1 MENNFEKIIVFD
13 KDKKKF
19 STFSKIN
26 LLFGYAK
33 SGKTSILSKLSDIF
47 SGKDKHHLVNGAQAM
62 PNDFNII
69 YVNSAEGLSNH
80 LKLNSKSLVRKLIEM
95 NRFSADFENASKDV
109 QVGLES
115 AKNELQL
122 FLSRI
127 LPGSIIKMANENNIM
142 DLLLDNVT
150 VEVNSNSDSDGKWN
164 LFSVVD
170 GLASEIQNQTI
181 VLFDDFNKDFD
192 EEMTISF
199 FEKLRKS
206 SAVFILTSRRSFPQA
221 LIHEEDS
228 IFAIRNN
235 EMIQIPSI
243 EKMAKDQIIQ
253 EDAYITFEE
262 YMLNAGYLKA
272 SSIPD
277 AFVKKILNDERQNV
291 LRILTSKEPVINCF
305 PIEGRVTICPNNL
318 EEEKYYRQI
327 FELLGIR

>member
-1 MENNFEKIIVFD
+1 MENNFEKISVFD

-33 SGKTSILSKLSDIF
+33 SGKTSALSKLSDIF

-69 YVNSAEGLSNH
+69 YVNSTEGLSNH

-127 LPGSIIKMANENNIM
+127 LPGSTIKMANENNIM

-206 SAVFILTSRRSFPQA
+206 SAIFILTSRRSFPQS

-228 IFAIRNN
+228 VFAIRND
-235 EMIQIPSI
+235 EMIQIPPI
-243 EKMAKDQIIQ
+243 AKMARDQIIQ
-253 EDAYITFEE
+253 GDAYATFEE
-262 YMLNAGYLKA
+262 YMLNAGYLQA

-291 LRILTSKEPVINCF
+291 LRILTSKEPVINCS
-305 PIEGRVTICPNNL
+305 PIEGKVTICPNSL

-327 FELLGIR
+327 FELLGIK

>member
-1 MENNFEKIIVFD
+1 MENYFEKISVFD
-13 KDKKKF
+13 KDQKKF
-19 STFSKIN
+19 FAFSKIN

-33 SGKTSILSKLSDIF
+33 SGKTSTLAKLSDIF

-62 PNDFNII
+62 PNDYNII
-69 YVNSAEGLSNH
+69 YVNSTEGLNNH

-95 NRFSADFENASKDV
+95 NQFSADFENASKDV

-127 LPGSIIKMANENNIM
+127 LPGSTIKMANENNIM

-206 SAVFILTSRRSFPQA
+206 SAIFVLTSRRSFPQN

-228 IFAIRNN
+228 VFAIRND
-235 EMIQIPSI
+235 EMIQMPSI
-243 EKMAKDQIIQ
+243 AKMIREQILQ
-253 EDAYITFEE
+253 EDSYASFEE
-262 YMLNAGYLKA
+262 YMLNAGYLQS

-277 AFVKKILNDERQNV
+277 AFAKKIVNDERQNV
-291 LRILTSKEPVINCF
+291 LRILTSKEPVIECS
-305 PIEGRVTICPNNL
+305 PVEGKVTICPNSL
-318 EEEKYYRQI
+318 EEEKFYRHI
-327 FELLGIR
+327 FELLNIK